1 MKQWNYMGVLKVRQ
15 KNENVPDLEIT
26 EAKLIQ
32 CNVVDNGYQQKSR
45 VLYTF
50 VLKKSV
56 GQLLDVFPE
65 HFKNIWFRI
74 FVYWSMVY
82 RSEF

>member
-1 MKQWNYMGVLKVRQ
+1 MGVLKVRQ
-15 KNENVPDLEIT
+15 KNENVSDLEIT

-50 VLKKSV
+50 VLKKLV

-65 HFKNIWFRI
+65 HFKNI
-74 FVYWSMVY
+74 
-82 RSEF
+82 

>member
-1 MKQWNYMGVLKVRQ
+1 MEVLKVRQ
-15 KNENVPDLEIT
+15 KNENVSDLEIT

-65 HFKNIWFRI
+65 HFKNI
-74 FVYWSMVY
+74 
-82 RSEF
+82 

>member
-1 MKQWNYMGVLKVRQ
+1 MGVLKVRQ

-32 CNVVDNGYQQKSR
+32 CNIVDNGYQQKSR

-50 VLKKSV
+50 VLKKLV

-65 HFKNIWFRI
+65 HFKNI
-74 FVYWSMVY
+74 
-82 RSEF
+82 

>member
-1 MKQWNYMGVLKVRQ
+1 MGVLKVRQ

-32 CNVVDNGYQQKSR
+32 CNVLDNGYQQKSR

-50 VLKKSV
+50 VLKKLV

-65 HFKNIWFRI
+65 HFKNI
-74 FVYWSMVY
+74 
-82 RSEF
+82 